1 LFFVLDREEI
11 TIMTEP
17 EREPSV
23 PDSQPAEDTSRAP
36 WAPPSPEARAAAR
49 PAKEAL
55 KDALREIKTPEQ
67 AAQVADQVIAAA
79 GDMTEKQVREE
90 NVASSEPGQAVQ
102 AAAETA
108 PGVAKAPA
116 TLVEAAKQVAG
127 SSGETREALEQAV
140 QKATNPEQQSQASP
154 TEQEPLELLREAI
167 LQRMKPYQAVDA
179 RLFLAVNHLPHTPL
193 INRLM
198 YGFTMVMT
206 FGWGWVLILIVAALF
221 DKPRGR
227 RALLQALPP
236 LWFATMTVEYPIK
249 YYFRRKRPFIDIIQ
263 AVAVGRKPGSYSFPS
278 GHAASA
284 FAGAWLLRYHYPK
297 LTPLWFAIAVLTGF
311 SRVYLGVH
319 YPGDVLSG
327 AVSGTVLAEATRWLI
342 DEGDDVVVERNPLAR
357 ALQRW
362 R

>member
-1 LFFVLDREEI
+1 
-11 TIMTEP
+11 MTET

-23 PDSQPAEDTSRAP
+23 PEQAPTDDTSRAP
-36 WAPPSPEARAAAR
+36 WAPPSPEARAEAR

-67 AAQVADQVIAAA
+67 AAQVADEVIAAA
-79 GDMTEKQVREE
+79 GDTTEQQVREQGG
-90 NVASSEPGQAVQ
+90 VSPHPGQAVQ
-102 AAAETA
+102 EAAATA
-108 PGVAKAPA
+108 PGVEKAPA

-127 SSGETREALEQAV
+127 SAGETREALEQAV
-140 QKATNPEQQSQASP
+140 QKATNPEQQGGAAP
-154 TEQEPLELLREAI
+154 AEQEPLDLLREAI
-167 LQRMKPYQAVDA
+167 LQRMKPYQALDA

-198 YGFTMVMT
+198 YAFTMIMT
-206 FGWGWVLILIVAALF
+206 FGWGWVLVLLAAAAL

-249 YYFRRKRPFIDIIQ
+249 YYFRRKRPFIDVVQ
-263 AVAVGRKPGSYSFPS
+263 AIAVGRKPGSYSFPS

-284 FAGAWLLRYHYPK
+284 FAGAWLLRYHYPR
-297 LTPLWFAIAVLTGF
+297 LTPLWYAIAALTGF
-311 SRVYLGVH
+311 SRIYLGVH

-327 AVSGTVLAEATRWLI
+327 SVAGTVLAEATRWLI
-342 DEGDDVVVERNPLAR
+342 DEGDEPVVERNPLKR
-357 ALQRW
+357 ALR
-362 R
+362 RIRP

>member
-1 LFFVLDREEI
+1 
-11 TIMTEP
+11 MTET
-17 EREPSV
+17 EREPSA
-23 PDSQPAEDTSRAP
+23 PEDKPADDTARAP
-36 WAPPSPEARAAAR
+36 WAPPSPEARAEAQ

-55 KDALREIKTPEQ
+55 EDALREIKTPEQ
-67 AAQVADQVIAAA
+67 AAQVADEVIAAA
-79 GDMTEKQVREE
+79 GDKTEKQVLEE
-90 NVASSEPGQAVQ
+90 GGASPHPGQEVQ
-102 AAAETA
+102 AAAATA

-140 QKATNPEQQSQASP
+140 QKATNPEQQGGAAP
-154 TEQEPLELLREAI
+154 AEQEPLDLLREAI

-193 INRLM
+193 LNRLM

-206 FGWGWVLILIVAALF
+206 FGWGWVLILLAAALL

-249 YYFRRKRPFIDIIQ
+249 YYFRRKRPFIDIVQ

-284 FAGAWLLRYHYPK
+284 FSGAWLLRYHYPK
-297 LTPLWFAIAVLTGF
+297 LTPLWFAIAILTGF

-327 AVSGTVLAEATRWLI
+327 AVAGTTLAEATRWLI
-342 DEGDDVVVERNPLAR
+342 DEGDDVVVERNPLKR
-357 ALQRW
+357 AWRRW
-362 R
+362 L

>member
-1 LFFVLDREEI
+1 
-11 TIMTEP
+11 MTET
-17 EREPSV
+17 EREPSA
-23 PDSQPAEDTSRAP
+23 PDRDQSDDASRAP
-36 WAPPSPEARAAAR
+36 WAPPSPEARAEAR

-79 GDMTEKQVREE
+79 GDTTEKEVREQGG
-90 NVASSEPGQAVQ
+90 ASPHPGQAVQ
-102 AAAETA
+102 ATAAA
-108 PGVAKAPA
+108 VPGVEKAPA

-127 SSGETREALEQAV
+127 STGETREALEQAA
-140 QKATNPEQQSQASP
+140 QKATNPEQLGGAAP
-154 TEQEPLELLREAI
+154 AEQEPLELLREAI
-167 LQRMKPYQAVDA
+167 LQRMKPYQALDA

-193 INRLM
+193 LNRLM

-206 FGWGWVLILIVAALF
+206 FGWGWVLVLLAAALL

-249 YYFRRKRPFIDIIQ
+249 YYFRRKRPFIDIVQ
-263 AVAVGRKPGSYSFPS
+263 AIAVGRKPGSYSFPS

-297 LTPLWFAIAVLTGF
+297 LAPLWFAIALLTGF
-311 SRVYLGVH
+311 SRTYLGVH
-319 YPGDVLSG
+319 YPGDVISG
-327 AVSGTVLAEATRWLI
+327 AVAGTAIAEATRRVI
-342 DEGDDVVVERNPLAR
+342 DEGDEVVVERNPLKR
-357 ALQRW
+357 AVRRW
-362 R
+362 L

>member
-1 LFFVLDREEI
+1 
-11 TIMTEP
+11 MTDT
-17 EREPSV
+17 EREPTA
-23 PDSQPAEDTSRAP
+23 PETKLAEDTSRAP
-36 WAPPSPEARAAAR
+36 WAPPSPEAHAAAR

-55 KDALREIKTPEQ
+55 KDALSEIKTPEQ
-67 AAQVADQVIAAA
+67 AAHVADEVIAAA
-79 GDMTEKQVREE
+79 GDKTEKQVLED
-90 NVASSEPGQAVQ
+90 NVASPEPGQAVQ
-102 AAAETA
+102 AAAATA
-108 PGVAKAPA
+108 PAAEKAPA

-127 SSGETREALEQAV
+127 STGETREALEQAV
-140 QKATNPEQQSQASP
+140 QKATNPEQQGGAAP
-154 TEQEPLELLREAI
+154 AEQEPLDLLREAI
-167 LQRMKPYQAVDA
+167 LQRMKPYQAIDA

-198 YGFTMVMT
+198 YGFTMAMT
-206 FGWGWVLILIVAALF
+206 FGWGWVLILLAAALF

-236 LWFATMTVEYPIK
+236 LWFSTMTVEYPIK
-249 YYFRRKRPFIDIIQ
+249 YYFRRKRPFIDIVQ
-263 AVAVGRKPGSYSFPS
+263 AIAVGRKPGSYSFPS

-311 SRVYLGVH
+311 SRIYLGVH

-327 AVSGTVLAEATRWLI
+327 AVSGTLLAEATRWLI
-342 DEGDDVVVERNPLAR
+342 DEGDDVVVERKPLRR
-357 ALQRW
+357 ALWRW

>member
-1 LFFVLDREEI
+1 MAE
-11 TIMTEP
+11 T

-23 PDSQPAEDTSRAP
+23 PDPKPAEDTSRAP
-36 WAPPSPEARAAAR
+36 WALPSPEARAAAR

-67 AAQVADQVIAAA
+67 AAHVADEVLAAA
-79 GDMTEKQVREE
+79 GDKTEKQVLEE
-90 NVASSEPGQAVQ
+90 NSASPQPGQAVQ
-102 AAAETA
+102 AAAATT
-108 PGVAKAPA
+108 PGAEKAPA

-127 SSGETREALEQAV
+127 SSGETREALELAV
-140 QKATNPEQQSQASP
+140 QKATNPEQQGGATP
-154 TEQEPLELLREAI
+154 AEQEPLDLLREAI
-167 LQRMKPYQAVDA
+167 LQRMKPYQALDA

-206 FGWGWVLILIVAALF
+206 FGWGWVLILLVAALF

-227 RALLQALPP
+227 QALLQALPP

-249 YYFRRKRPFIDIIQ
+249 YYFRRKRPFIDIVQ
-263 AVAVGRKPGSYSFPS
+263 AIAVGRKPGSYSFPS

-297 LTPLWFAIAVLTGF
+297 LTPLWLAIAVLTGF

-327 AVSGTVLAEATRWLI
+327 AVAGTAVAEATRWLI
-342 DEGDDVVVERNPLAR
+342 DEGDDVLVERNPLKR
-357 ALQRW
+357 ALEEIR

>member
-1 LFFVLDREEI
+1 MAE
-11 TIMTEP
+11 T
-17 EREPSV
+17 ERERSAPQSE
-23 PDSQPAEDTSRAP
+23 PADDTSRAP
-36 WAPPSPEARAAAR
+36 WAPPSPEARAEAQ

-67 AAQVADQVIAAA
+67 AAQVADEVIAAA
-79 GDMTEKQVREE
+79 GDTTEKQVLEE
-90 NVASSEPGQAVQ
+90 GGASPHPGQAVQ
-102 AAAETA
+102 AAATA

-127 SSGETREALEQAV
+127 SAGETREALEQAV
-140 QKATNPEQQSQASP
+140 QQATNPEQQGAAP
-154 TEQEPLELLREAI
+154 ADQEPLDLLREAI
-167 LQRMKPYQAVDA
+167 LQRMKPYQALDA

-198 YGFTMVMT
+198 YAFTMIMT
-206 FGWGWVLILIVAALF
+206 FGWGWVLILLGAALF

-249 YYFRRKRPFIDIIQ
+249 YYFRRKRPFIDIVQ
-263 AVAVGRKPGSYSFPS
+263 AIAVGRKPGSYSFPS

-297 LTPLWFAIAVLTGF
+297 LSPLWFAIAVLTGF

-327 AVSGTVLAEATRWLI
+327 AVAGTALAEATRRLI
-342 DEGDDVVVERNPLAR
+342 DEGDEPVVERNPLKR
-357 ALQRW
+357 ALRRW